1 MAYLYLA
8 GAIVFEV
15 AGTML
20 LPVSQNFTRL
30 LPSVALLAAYG
41 VSFYFLTFAIRDI
54 PIAIVYASWAGL
66 GVFLVALLSLL
77 FHGQT
82 LPWQAV
88 LGLVLIVGGVVLVN
102 SYAEAWGLRKS
113 GKIPRLRSAP
123 RGMTKGTLRSAQ
135 NDRGVA
141 ALFSPVILREV
152 AESRRRWRNVW
163 GIPRLR
169 FAPRGMTKGTLRSA
183 H

>member
-30 LPSVALLAAYG
+30 LPSVALIAAYI

-77 FHGQT
+77 IYGQT
-82 LPWQAV
+82 LPWQAIV
-88 LGLVLIVGGVVLVN
+88 GLVLIVGGVVLVN
-102 SYAEAWGLRKS
+102 TYS
-113 GKIPRLRSAP
+113 GAHSA
-123 RGMTKGTLRSAQ
+123 
-135 NDRGVA
+135 
-141 ALFSPVILREV
+141 
-152 AESRRRWRNVW
+152 
-163 GIPRLR
+163 
-169 FAPRGMTKGTLRSA
+169 
-183 H
+183 